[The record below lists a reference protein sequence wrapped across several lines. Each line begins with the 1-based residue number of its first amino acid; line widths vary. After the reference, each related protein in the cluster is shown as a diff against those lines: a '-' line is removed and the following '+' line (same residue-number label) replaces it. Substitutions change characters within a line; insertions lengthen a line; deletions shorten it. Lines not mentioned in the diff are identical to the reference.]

1 MLDFSRPHAQAGDM
15 VLGRTAAA
23 AALSGLGL
31 LVAACSADSP
41 SEVPGHASSAPG
53 TSSPSQSFT
62 SGLFAEGFTSATSLR
77 GWQIDTGDV
86 MSGGPPRAT
95 VSAGALHLR
104 PAQSR
109 WLDSFSALGVKRTVT
124 GDIDVSALVATRGV
138 HSPEPTVDWSLS
150 GLMLRDP
157 SAPSP
162 HWLHWSVGHV
172 GGPVLERKETWNGES
187 DLHLIHLPKAG
198 PVQLRIIR
206 TGGDVVLAHRQGK
219 GGWTVDYT
227 YASARLPDTV
237 DLLVTAQSGSLDDHA
252 DLVADIDWVRAGPVL
267 LTAADRQAV
276 EAGNAAPLNAT
287 AETAPA
293 P

>member
-1 MLDFSRPHAQAGDM
+1 MGFARTP
-15 VLGRTAAA
+15 TAAA
-23 AALSGLGL
+23 LCTLGL
-31 LVAACSADSP
+31 LVASCSPD
-41 SEVPGHASSAPG
+41 
-53 TSSPSQSFT
+53 SSPPATRGAAQQNPAPTTTPPAPQSFADE
-62 SGLFAEGFTSATSLR
+62 FASATSLHDWR
-77 GWQIDTGDV
+77 ILTGDV

-109 WLDSFSALGVKRTVT
+109 WLDSFSALAGERTVT

-138 HSPEPTVDWSLS
+138 HSPAPTVDWSLS

-157 SAPSP
+157 NAPSP

-172 GGPVLERKETWNGES
+172 GGPVLERKETWNGKS
-187 DLHLIHLPKAG
+187 DLHLIHLPEAG
-198 PVQLRIIR
+198 PVQLRMIR

-237 DLLVTAQSGSLDDHA
+237 DLLVTAQSGALDDHA
-252 DLVADIDWVRAGPVL
+252 DLVADIDWVRAGPVDL
-267 LTAADRQAV
+267 SAAEREAV
-276 EAGNAAPLNAT
+276 EAGDAAPLDAT
-287 AETAPA
+287 TQTAP
-293 P
+293 PP